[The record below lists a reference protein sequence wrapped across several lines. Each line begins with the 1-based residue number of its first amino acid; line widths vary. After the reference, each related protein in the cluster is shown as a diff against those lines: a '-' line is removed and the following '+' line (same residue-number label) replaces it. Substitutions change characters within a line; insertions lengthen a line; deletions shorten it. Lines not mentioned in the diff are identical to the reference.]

1 VNIGAI
7 VKRAQKATADNA
19 PTILTALGVTGLVT
33 TAVLTGKASFKA
45 GKIIH
50 ERNES
55 TKNSLGDLSHEINM
69 TSREMAELTWK
80 LYIPAAAT
88 GAVTIACIV
97 SANHISTRRTAA
109 LASAYSITQ
118 EAFREYREKIVEKVG
133 EKKEQQAR
141 DEIAQESVSKNP
153 PPSTLIIADDKVL
166 CKDLY
171 SGRYFQST
179 LEDIKAAVNYIN
191 FQINNDNY
199 ASLTDF
205 WERIGLEKTSDSDEI
220 GWNNDGLL
228 EVLFGS
234 ALTAKNTPC
243 VTVEFRTE
251 PIRKFYRSFR

>member
-19 PTILTALGVTGLVT
+19 PTILTALGVTGLIT

-69 TSREMAELTWK
+69 TSREMADITWK

-153 PPSTLIIADDKVL
+153 PPATLILSDDKVL
-166 CKDLY
+166 CKDMHT
-171 SGRYFQST
+171 GRYFQST
-179 LEDIKAAVNYIN
+179 LEDIKKAINDTNY
-191 FQINNDNY
+191 QILNNDY
-199 ASLTDF
+199 ASLSDF
-205 WERIGLEKTSDSDEI
+205 WDRIGLEKTSESDEI
-220 GWNNDGLL
+220 GWNTDCKL
-228 EVLFGS
+228 EVVFSS
-234 ALTAKNTPC
+234 ALTEKNQPC
-243 VTVEFRTE
+243 ITIDFRTI
-251 PIRKFYRSFR
+251 PVRGYWSLH

>member
-1 VNIGAI
+1 
-7 VKRAQKATADNA
+7 
-19 PTILTALGVTGLVT
+19 
-33 TAVLTGKASFKA
+33 
-45 GKIIH
+45 
-50 ERNES
+50 
-55 TKNSLGDLSHEINM
+55 
-69 TSREMAELTWK
+69 
-80 LYIPAAAT
+80 
-88 GAVTIACIV
+88 
-97 SANHISTRRTAA
+97 
-109 LASAYSITQ
+109 
-118 EAFREYREKIVEKVG
+118 
-133 EKKEQQAR
+133 
-141 DEIAQESVSKNP
+141 EIALQATTKTP

-220 GWNNDGLL
+220 GWNNDCLL

-243 VTVEFRTE
+243 VTVEFRT
-251 PIRKFYRSFR
+251 